1 MSLFDQLGGLLGGEG
16 NGGLLQSAQT
26 LLNDNGGVS
35 GLVEKFQQG
44 GLGEIV
50 SSWVGTG
57 DNLAISAEQIQSVLG
72 NEQIAGLAA
81 KLGLDSNQ
89 VAQQVAEHLPT
100 LIDRLTPNGEVPQ
113 GNDLLSQGASL
124 LGGLFG
130 KS

>member
-1 MSLFDQLGGLLGGEG
+1 MSLFDQLGGMLGGD
-16 NGGLLQSAQT
+16 NSQLLQSAQT
-26 LLNDNGGVS
+26 LLNDNGGVA

-44 GLGEIV
+44 GLGDIV

-57 DNLAISAEQIQSVLG
+57 DNLAITAEQIQSVLG

-81 KLGLDSNQ
+81 KLGLDSSQ
-89 VAQQVAEHLPT
+89 LSQQVAEHLPA

-113 GNDLLSQGASL
+113 GGDLLSQGASL
-124 LGGLFG
+124 LGGLF

>member
-113 GNDLLSQGASL
+113 GGDLLSQGASL

>member
-1 MSLFDQLGGLLGGEG
+1 MSLFDQLGGMLGGD
-16 NGGLLQSAQT
+16 NSQLLQSAQT
-26 LLNDNGGVS
+26 LLNDNGGVA

-44 GLGEIV
+44 GLGDIV

-81 KLGLDSNQ
+81 KLGLDSSQ
-89 VAQQVAEHLPT
+89 LSQQVAEHLPA

-113 GNDLLSQGASL
+113 GGDLLSQGASL
-124 LGGLFG
+124 LGGLF

>member
-26 LLNDNGGVS
+26 LLNDNGGVA

-72 NEQIAGLAA
+72 NEQLAGLAA

-100 LIDRLTPNGEVPQ
+100 LIDRLTPNGELPQ
-113 GNDLLSQGASL
+113 GGDLLSQGASL
-124 LGGLFG
+124 LGGLF

>member
-16 NGGLLQSAQT
+16 NGSLLQSAQT
-26 LLNDNGGVS
+26 LLNDNGGVA

-72 NEQIAGLAA
+72 NEQLAGLAA

-100 LIDRLTPNGEVPQ
+100 LIDRLTPNGELPQ
-113 GNDLLSQGASL
+113 GDDLLSQGASL
-124 LGGLFG
+124 LGGLF

>member
-1 MSLFDQLGGLLGGEG
+1 MSLFDQLGGLLGSEG

-26 LLNDNGGVS
+26 LLNDNGGVA

-57 DNLAISAEQIQSVLG
+57 DNLAISAEQIQTVLG
-72 NEQIAGLAA
+72 NEQLAGLAA

-100 LIDRLTPNGEVPQ
+100 LIDRLTPNGELPQ
-113 GNDLLSQGASL
+113 GGDLLSQGASL
-124 LGGLFG
+124 LGGLF

>member
-1 MSLFDQLGGLLGGEG
+1 MSLFDQLGGLLGGDG
-16 NGGLLQSAQT
+16 SNNLLQSAQT

-89 VAQQVAEHLPT
+89 LAQQVAEHLPT
-100 LIDRLTPNGEVPQ
+100 LIDRLTPNSEVPQ

-124 LGGLFG
+124 LGGLF

>member
-81 KLGLDSNQ
+81 KLGLDSSQ

-113 GNDLLSQGASL
+113 GGDLLSQGASL
-124 LGGLFG
+124 LGGLF